1 MKQSNTD
8 FTAQQKRKKD
18 ALQSAVLSSVLMLL
32 SGGVLLILCA
42 VYDVEGIWRALLTIA
57 ALLDL
62 TAIIPVWILLKK
74 RWKEIEGGEEDA
86 AAKY

>member
-1 MKQSNTD
+1 MKRSNTD

-42 VYDVEGIWRALLTIA
+42 VYDVKGIWRALLTIA

-62 TAIIPVWILLKK
+62 AAIVPVWILLKK

-86 AAKY
+86 AAQY

>member
-1 MKQSNTD
+1 MKRSNTD
-8 FTAQQKRKKD
+8 FAAQQKRKKD
-18 ALQSAVLSSVLMLL
+18 ALHSAVLSTVMMLL

-62 TAIIPVWILLKK
+62 AAIVPVWILLKK

-86 AAKY
+86 AAQY